1 MRVKI
6 CGITNL
12 EDALIAADL
21 GADALGF
28 IFAKGSPRKITTDKA
43 MNIID
48 KLPPFIVSV
57 GVFVDSPIE
66 EILSI
71 IEQTGI
77 QCVQLHGNESP
88 SEYSKINIPV
98 IKAFRVDDNFRTDTL
113 LRFPATAYLL
123 DTFVKGR
130 AGGTGKTFDWNIAAA
145 AKAYG
150 KIILAGGLTPENICD
165 AIKKVEPYGV
175 DISSG
180 IESAPGKKDK
190 LKLQQLFAAI
200 HLVRMKQPD
209 LEEKGM
215 HNQEQIVQSNIP
227 EKGNE

>member
-28 IFAKGSPRKITTDKA
+28 IFAKGSQRKITADKV

-77 QCVQLHGNESP
+77 QCIQLHGNESP

-98 IKAFRVDDNFRTDTL
+98 IKAFRVDDNFQVNAIQQ
-113 LRFPATAYLL
+113 FPASAYLL

-150 KIILAGGLTPENICD
+150 RIILAGGLTSENISD
-165 AIKKVEPYGV
+165 AIKKGEPYGV
-175 DISSG
+175 DISSS

-190 LKLQQLFAAI
+190 GKLQQLFAAI
-200 HLVRMKQPD
+200 HLVRREQPD
-209 LEEKGM
+209 IEEKRM

>member
-6 CGITNL
+6 CGITNK
-12 EDALIAADL
+12 EDALLAADL

-28 IFAKGSPRKITTDKA
+28 VFAKGSPRTITPEA
-43 MNIID
+43 ARNIID
-48 KLPPFIVSV
+48 KLPPFILPV

-71 IEQTGI
+71 IESTGL

-98 IKAFRVDDNFRTDTL
+98 INAFRVDENFQADTL
-113 LRFPATAYLL
+113 LRFPAKAYLL
-123 DTFVKGR
+123 DTFVKGT
-130 AGGTGKTFDWNIAAA
+130 AGGTGKTFDWNIALA

-150 KIILAGGLTPENICD
+150 RIILAGGLTPENIKD
-165 AIKKVEPYGV
+165 AIKKVQPYGI

-180 IESAPGKKDK
+180 IELVPGKKDK
-190 LKLQQLFAAI
+190 KKLQQLFTAI
-200 HLVRMKQPD
+200 HSLQMEQSD
-209 LEEKGM
+209 L
-215 HNQEQIVQSNIP
+215 Q

>member
-6 CGITNL
+6 CGITNK
-12 EDALIAADL
+12 EDALMAVDI

-28 IFAKGSPRKITTDKA
+28 IFAKGSPRTMTPEA
-43 MNIID
+43 VGNIID

-71 IEQTGI
+71 IESTGI

-88 SEYSKINIPV
+88 SEYSGINIPV
-98 IKAFRVDDNFRTDTL
+98 IKSFRVDEHFKTNTL
-113 LRFPATAYLL
+113 LRFPAAAYLL
-123 DTFVKGR
+123 DTYVKGTM
-130 AGGTGKTFDWNIAAA
+130 GGTGKTFDWNVAVS

-150 KIILAGGLTPENICD
+150 RIILAGGLTPENIRD
-165 AIKKVEPYGV
+165 AIKKVHPYGV

-180 IESAPGKKDK
+180 VESVPGKKDK
-190 LKLQQLFAAI
+190 RKLQQLFNAI
-200 HLVRMKQPD
+200 RSLRGEQSD
-209 LEEKGM
+209 LQVK
-215 HNQEQIVQSNIP
+215 N
-227 EKGNE
+227 NE